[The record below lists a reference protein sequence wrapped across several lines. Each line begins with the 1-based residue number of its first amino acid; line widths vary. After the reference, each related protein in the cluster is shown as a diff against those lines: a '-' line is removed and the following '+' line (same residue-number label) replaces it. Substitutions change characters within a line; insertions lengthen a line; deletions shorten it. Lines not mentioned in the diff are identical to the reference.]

1 MRRLYGGLLATSE
14 EYRDVLDMTCVLGG
28 PVSIKKEEA
37 REPLYK
43 KLTDKNEET
52 CRYQFTEKE
61 TFS

>member
-14 EYRDVLDMTCVLGG
+14 EYRDVLDIIIMTYVLGD
-28 PVSIKKEEA
+28 PSSIKKDEA

-52 CRYQFTEKE
+52 CRYQIH
-61 TFS
+61 

>member
-1 MRRLYGGLLATSE
+1 MNIII
-14 EYRDVLDMTCVLGG
+14 MTYVLGD
-28 PVSIKKEEA
+28 PSSIKKEEA